1 MPDYARCAWHSL
13 LFRHLLSLLLRFPPE
28 KEIFDSYLAGLRE
41 KALNGD
47 ADAAKQLVVHYEVS
61 GNVPETSRWMNQYVS
76 LTEKAADAGNVSAML
91 DLGKLFY
98 TGSRLYPKNMEK
110 ARFWFTR
117 AADSGNAD
125 AQYQTAAMISKGMGG
140 LRDEALATSYYE
152 KALHSWQKEAEAGDP
167 KAALWVGLLYE
178 RKLVPGSSP
187 EKSVPWLTRAAEH
200 GNLTAQGLL
209 GFKYRDGLGVPRD
222 ANWAVQWFE
231 KAAQQKDLGAVME
244 LGIMYRDGKYV
255 PRDMEKARKWFEK
268 GAEWKDPYSMAALAD
283 MLMEDSPS
291 GEHAAVL

>member
-1 MPDYARCAWHSL
+1 M
-13 LFRHLLSLLLRFPPE
+13 
-28 KEIFDSYLAGLRE
+28 
-41 KALNGD
+41 
-47 ADAAKQLVVHYEVS
+47 
-61 GNVPETSRWMNQYVS
+61 
-76 LTEKAADAGNVSAML
+76 
-91 DLGKLFY
+91 
-98 TGSRLYPKNMEK
+98 
-110 ARFWFTR
+110 
-117 AADSGNAD
+117 
-125 AQYQTAAMISKGMGG
+125 
-140 LRDEALATSYYE
+140 
-152 KALHSWQKEAEAGDP
+152 
-167 KAALWVGLLYE
+167 GLLYE

-244 LGIMYRDGKYV
+244 LGIMYRDGKYM
-255 PRDMEKARKWFEK
+255 PRDMEKARQWFEK

-291 GEHAAVL
+291 GEHAAALCLCIGKPPQSAMLPRP

>member
-28 KEIFDSYLAGLRE
+28 KENFDSYLAGLRE

-117 AADSGNAD
+117 AADSGQCGCPVSD
-125 AQYQTAAMISKGMGG
+125 GG
-140 LRDEALATSYYE
+140 DDFQGHGRAPGRGPG
-152 KALHSWQKEAEAGDP
+152 HQ
-167 KAALWVGLLYE
+167 LL
-178 RKLVPGSSP
+178 
-187 EKSVPWLTRAAEH
+187 
-200 GNLTAQGLL
+200 
-209 GFKYRDGLGVPRD
+209 
-222 ANWAVQWFE
+222 
-231 KAAQQKDLGAVME
+231 
-244 LGIMYRDGKYV
+244 
-255 PRDMEKARKWFEK
+255 
-268 GAEWKDPYSMAALAD
+268 
-283 MLMEDSPS
+283 
-291 GEHAAVL
+291 